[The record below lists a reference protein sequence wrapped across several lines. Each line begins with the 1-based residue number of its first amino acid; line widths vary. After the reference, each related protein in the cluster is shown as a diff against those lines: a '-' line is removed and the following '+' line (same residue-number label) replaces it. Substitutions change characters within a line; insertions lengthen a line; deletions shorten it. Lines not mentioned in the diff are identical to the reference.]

1 MRQFQMQHRGQ
12 GDPVLKAFKVA
23 KLFVTHMHGLFHQI
37 YGILYLYFGAFL
49 ADHVMGIITFLRHV
63 LHPPLIAPSGD
74 LPPSDGPVCYKAL
87 HEIHD

>member
-1 MRQFQMQHRGQ
+1 VRQFQMQHRGQ

-23 KLFVTHMHGLFHQI
+23 KLFVTHMHGLFHRNSWNS
-37 YGILYLYFGAFL
+37 YLSSGALL

-74 LPPSDGPVCYKAL
+74 LPPSDGPVCYKAFYD
-87 HEIHD
+87 IYD